1 MSGLSS
7 GARQW
12 IGLGILL
19 TTGAG
24 WLVWWAVCS
33 AYPTTVPP
41 PPPTPTGGFFTFLGG
56 LSLVL
61 LAVLVLA
68 SIF

>member
-7 GARQW
+7 SARQW

-41 PPPTPTGGFFTFLGG
+41 PPTGVFFTFVGG
-56 LSLVL
+56 LALAI
-61 LAVLVLA
+61 LAVAVLA